1 MWRGIVPRIL
11 FIAASCVLLISLYL
25 FFPSASFTTTTTQV
39 QSTKNTHESAKTS
52 VHTTPTTTITHPDEP
67 VRACF
72 VILVRNRELDGIV
85 STIRQVEDRFNK
97 KFNYPYVFLNDD
109 DFTEEFKQ
117 RTSELTRAETR
128 YGKVDEQ
135 MWGYPNYINQ
145 TLAAENREEMAR
157 LGIPYADSE
166 SYRHMC
172 RFQSGFFFRHPFLDD
187 FDWYWRLEP
196 DVDYHCDLDYDVF
209 KYMRDNG
216 KKYGFTIAFKE
227 FGATVSSL
235 WKTVLEFEKA
245 HPEVVEHSPA
255 KEDSLWRFVTDDN
268 GQSYNLC
275 HFWTNFEIASL
286 DLWRSNDYL
295 KFFHYL
301 DRSGGFFY
309 ERWGDAPVHS
319 IAAAMLLRKDEFHFF
334 NDIGYRHT
342 AYTHCP
348 VEPEYRNKCSCDPA
362 SNFDY
367 DPGLSCY
374 TTYKAAIE
382 GQ

>member
-25 FFPSASFTTTTTQV
+25 FFPSASLTTTTTQV
-39 QSTKNTHESAKTS
+39 QSDKNIQESPKTA
-52 VHTTPTTTITHPDEP
+52 VHTTPATTHSDEP

-117 RTSELTRAETR
+117 RTSELTQAETR

-172 RFQSGFFFRHPFLDD
+172 R
-187 FDWYWRLEP
+187 
-196 DVDYHCDLDYDVF
+196 
-209 KYMRDNG
+209 
-216 KKYGFTIAFKE
+216 
-227 FGATVSSL
+227 
-235 WKTVLEFEKA
+235 
-245 HPEVVEHSPA
+245 
-255 KEDSLWRFVTDDN
+255 
-268 GQSYNLC
+268 
-275 HFWTNFEIASL
+275 
-286 DLWRSNDYL
+286 
-295 KFFHYL
+295 
-301 DRSGGFFY
+301 
-309 ERWGDAPVHS
+309 
-319 IAAAMLLRKDEFHFF
+319 
-334 NDIGYRHT
+334 
-342 AYTHCP
+342 
-348 VEPEYRNKCSCDPA
+348 
-362 SNFDY
+362 
-367 DPGLSCY
+367 
-374 TTYKAAIE
+374 
-382 GQ
+382 